1 MRRFLYTA
9 LLVISIPS
17 AEARLSNVSYDL
29 PLTSFT
35 FSPGSPSHYSSP
47 YIHFL
52 GNDGAQYSQR
62 VERGGCYSIVVSAG
76 IGLKSIA
83 PAPRASARARSDPG
97 SGSDYD
103 WNAIGQHSMADYVAR
118 ISTSIP
124 ATTPRASG
132 AWNARWQAPPQALV
146 ASPLL

>member
-62 VERGGCYSIVVSAG
+62 VERGGVYSIVVSAG
-76 IGLKSIA
+76 IGPKSIA
-83 PAPRASARARSDPG
+83 PAPRASARAGSIQGSRQRLRLECDRTAFDGGLIGPDYLDPG
-97 SGSDYD
+97 NHTG
-103 WNAIGQHSMADYVAR
+103 
-118 ISTSIP
+118 
-124 ATTPRASG
+124 
-132 AWNARWQAPPQALV
+132 PPVLGMLAGRHHHKH
-146 ASPLL
+146 